1 MLDKQKK
8 NDILNSQIKKGVN
21 IMTKLTFK
29 LIFHLYPQDTNEYT
43 LSIFKKLMDRVL
55 EPSPEH
61 NSNGYRGEKI
71 IKLQISSSSSL
82 DNNTIKKRL
91 ELEFNEH
98 YRKLYNIKKGKYQSP
113 SKFMVYDNEKQKYIF
128 AKDIKDI
135 LK

>member
-1 MLDKQKK
+1 MKK
-8 NDILNSQIKKGVN
+8 LQ
-21 IMTKLTFK
+21 FK
-29 LIFHLYPQDTNEYT
+29 LIFHLYPQDTNEHT

-128 AKDIKDI
+128 AKDIKEI

>member
-1 MLDKQKK
+1 
-8 NDILNSQIKKGVN
+8 
-21 IMTKLTFK
+21 MTKLTFK
-29 LIFHLYPQDTNEYT
+29 LIFHLYQQDTNEHT

-128 AKDIKDI
+128 CKDIKEI